1 MPEATPFCRANI
13 ERLKLLQPLLLLFQY
28 VRLISPT
35 DVPTLII
42 WVASVGPIG
51 MIIRIAIVL
60 VLLDWWK
67 VVEPSTLL
75 SNEVSRI
82 HSSSDTVVL

>member
-42 WVASVGPIG
+42 
-51 MIIRIAIVL
+51 
-60 VLLDWWK
+60 
-67 VVEPSTLL
+67 
-75 SNEVSRI
+75 
-82 HSSSDTVVL
+82 